1 MRVFAR
7 ENADWFIS
15 AAIRRT
21 IGSVLLQTKER
32 TSLEQRKTAFSP
44 LASILRISRKTA
56 AKSAQETMKEET
68 PGTETSEVAT
78 ETLAAL
84 ETQLYLSRDPED
96 VLTISSLFRAVWVL
110 LIVLV
115 LSVGINVFLSLR
127 KADRIVIDRSSGRVV
142 ELNNRD
148 YGSTETV
155 SISPDTPTTTDKKYL
170 VKEFLAAL
178 YEVEQANRE
187 SQVNKLLRMLDP
199 DLSIAMA
206 TRLKQN
212 GVLAAEKTESVNS
225 SWELQDLTIDEND
238 PYVLRAIGIRKIR
251 RKAAGQDIEEFVQL
265 KAKFLLKDSPSSP
278 VRNDNNLRTG
288 FTILR
293 FRVEPVNGKSVS
305 PVTLI
310 ADEAEQETAAAP
322 SPNAIRVQ

>member
-1 MRVFAR
+1 
-7 ENADWFIS
+7 
-15 AAIRRT
+15 
-21 IGSVLLQTKER
+21 
-32 TSLEQRKTAFSP
+32 
-44 LASILRISRKTA
+44 
-56 AKSAQETMKEET
+56 MKEET
-68 PGTETSEVAT
+68 AGTKKSEVAT

-96 VLTISSLFRAVWVL
+96 VLTISSLFKAVWVL

-155 SISPDTPTTTDKKYL
+155 SISPDTPTATDKKYL

-212 GVLAAEKTESVNS
+212 GVLAAEKAESVNS
-225 SWELQDLTIDEND
+225 SWELHDLTIDEND
-238 PYVLRAIGIRKIR
+238 PYVLRAIGLRKIR
-251 RKAAGQDIEEFVQL
+251 RKAAGQDVEESVQL

-305 PVTLI
+305 PVDARGNRQGRCIFRSDSSGIISIGKVL
-310 ADEAEQETAAAP
+310 DHP
-322 SPNAIRVQ
+322 LRPLS

>member
-1 MRVFAR
+1 
-7 ENADWFIS
+7 
-15 AAIRRT
+15 
-21 IGSVLLQTKER
+21 
-32 TSLEQRKTAFSP
+32 
-44 LASILRISRKTA
+44 
-56 AKSAQETMKEET
+56 MKEKT
-68 PGTETSEVAT
+68 PDTKTSEAAT
-78 ETLAAL
+78 EALAAS

-96 VLTISSLFRAVWVL
+96 VVTISSLFKAVWVL
-110 LIVLV
+110 LTVLV

-127 KADRIVIDRSSGRVV
+127 KADRIVVDRSSGRVV

-251 RKAAGQDIEEFVQL
+251 RKAAGQDVEESVQL

-310 ADEAEQETAAAP
+310 ADEAERETVAAL
-322 SPNAIRVQ
+322 SPNAVQGQ